1 METSNVIELR
11 PMSATVGKFHLG
23 KKKVLI
29 PEMNR
34 MTAHLFAATFRSF
47 GIEAQVLE
55 TYGGLDL
62 GKKYTSGKECFP
74 CQVTLGDILCF
85 AKEERKRLGPAFN
98 PEDYIYFMPESEGP
112 CRFGLYNKYQRIV
125 LDSFPGLKKLK
136 ISSVTTKDGYSVE
149 GLLEEERV
157 LSFKKAGFLSVV
169 AADILDRLTWR
180 VRPYEKEQ
188 GMTDAFMEQAMHRM
202 VRSFETYGAAK
213 AFDPVLSELDE
224 ILEEAKGIID
234 PKISPKPLIGI
245 VGEIFLRMHRNSNQD
260 LIKVLEKYGA
270 EVENASVSEWVN
282 YVSYA
287 GLRQERKNLA
297 LNLRLLRLA
306 DVKVCAKEILN
317 FGMNLLFQERT
328 QKELY
333 RRAQKIT
340 DLAGDH
346 KISHLENT
354 LDRSGIFS
362 FDVSTE
368 ACLSIAGILHCAREG
383 YNGVVNVYPFTCMP
397 SITTSAVV
405 RPLLSE
411 WQFPYL
417 DTSYDGSFQP
427 NREASLRTFMY
438 QAHQHFIQH
447 GRKMTGNDGIQSRKG
462 WKPRVI

>member
-1 METSNVIELR
+1 MEASNIIEFPPL
-11 PMSATVGKFHLG
+11 SETLGKFHLT

-47 GIEAQVLE
+47 GIEAQVLR

-62 GKKYTSGKECFP
+62 GKKNTSGKECYP

-85 AKEERKRLGPAFN
+85 VKEERERLGPAFS

-136 ISSVTTKDGYSVE
+136 ISSVTTKDGYSVD
-149 GLLEEERV
+149 GLLEKEKV
-157 LSFKKAGFLSVV
+157 LGFKKAGFLSVV
-169 AADILDRLTWR
+169 VADILDRLTWR

-202 VRSFETYGAAK
+202 AHSFETYGVAND
-213 AFDPVLSELDE
+213 FDPVLLELDG
-224 ILEEAKGIID
+224 ILHEAKGIID

-245 VGEIFLRMHRNSNQD
+245 VGEIFLRMHRDSNQD

-270 EVENASVSEWVN
+270 EVENASISEWVN

-287 GLRQERKNLA
+287 GLRQARKNLA

-306 DVKVCAKEILN
+306 EVKACAKEILN

-328 QKELY
+328 QKTLY
-333 RRAQKIT
+333 KRAQKIT

-346 KISHLENT
+346 KISHLEKT

-368 ACLSIAGILHCAREG
+368 ACLSIAGILHCAKEG

-405 RPLLSE
+405 RPLMSE
-411 WQFPYL
+411 RQFPYL
-417 DTSYDGSFQP
+417 DTPYDGSFQP
-427 NREASLRTFMY
+427 GREASLRTFMY
-438 QAHQHFIQH
+438 QAHQHFMQH
-447 GRKMTGNDGIQSRKG
+447 GRKLTGNRTGPQ
-462 WKPRVI
+462 

>member
-1 METSNVIELR
+1 MEASNVIEFPPL
-11 PMSATVGKFHLG
+11 SETLGKFHLT

-29 PEMNR
+29 PEMNK

-47 GIEAQVLE
+47 GIEAQVLR
-55 TYGGLDL
+55 TYGGIDL
-62 GKKYTSGKECFP
+62 GKKYTSGKECYP

-85 AKEERKRLGPAFN
+85 AKEERERLGQAFD

-149 GLLEEERV
+149 GLLDKETV
-157 LSFKKAGFLSVV
+157 LGFKKAGFLSVV
-169 AADILDRLTWR
+169 VADILDRLTWR

-188 GMTDAFMEQAMHRM
+188 GATDTFMEQAMHRM
-202 VRSFETYGAAK
+202 AHSLEIYGAAK
-213 AFDPVLSELDE
+213 DFDPVLSELDG
-224 ILEEAKGIID
+224 ILEEAKGIMD

-245 VGEIFLRMHRNSNQD
+245 VGEIFLRMHRDSNQD
-260 LIKVLEKYGA
+260 LIRVLEKYGA
-270 EVENASVSEWVN
+270 EVENASMSEWVN

-287 GLRQERKNLA
+287 GLRQAQKGLA

-306 DVKVCAKEILN
+306 EVKACAKEILN

-328 QKELY
+328 QKKLY
-333 RRAQKIT
+333 KRAQKIT

-346 KISHLENT
+346 KIAHLEKT
-354 LDRSGIFS
+354 LNRSGLFS

-368 ACLSIAGILHCAREG
+368 ACLSIAGVLHCAKEG

-397 SITTSAVV
+397 SISTSAVV
-405 RPLLSE
+405 RPLMSE
-411 WQFPYL
+411 LQFPYL
-417 DTSYDGSFQP
+417 DTPYDGSFQP
-427 NREASLRTFMY
+427 GREASLRTFMY
-438 QAHQHFIQH
+438 QAHQHFMQH
-447 GRKMTGNDGIQSRKG
+447 GRKLTGNRTGPQ
-462 WKPRVI
+462 

>member
-1 METSNVIELR
+1 MKTSNVIEFR
-11 PMSATVGKFHLG
+11 SMSETLGKFHLG

-47 GIEAQVLE
+47 GIEAQVLK

-62 GKKYTSGKECFP
+62 GKKYTSGKECYP

-85 AKEERKRLGPAFN
+85 VKEERERLGSAFS

-125 LDSFPGLKKLK
+125 MDSFPGLKKLK

-149 GLLEEERV
+149 GLLEKEKV

-169 AADILDRLTWR
+169 AADIMDRLTWR

-188 GMTDAFMEQAMHRM
+188 GMTDAFMEQAMHR
-202 VRSFETYGAAK
+202 VAHSFETYGFGND
-213 AFDPVLSELDE
+213 FDPVLSELDGV
-224 ILEEAKGIID
+224 LHEAKGIID

-245 VGEIFLRMHRNSNQD
+245 VGEIFLRMHRDSNQD

-270 EVENASVSEWVN
+270 EVENASISEWVN

-287 GLRQERKNLA
+287 GLRQAKKNLA
-297 LNLRLLRLA
+297 LSLRLLRFPE
-306 DVKVCAKEILN
+306 VKAYAKEVLN
-317 FGMNLLFQERT
+317 FGANLLFQERT
-328 QKELY
+328 QKALY

-346 KISHLENT
+346 KISHLEKT

-383 YNGVVNVYPFTCMP
+383 YNGAVNVYPFACMP

-405 RPLLSE
+405 RPLMSE
-411 WQFPYL
+411 RQFPYL
-417 DTSYDGSFQP
+417 DTPYDGSFQP
-427 NREASLRTFMY
+427 NREASIRTFLY
-438 QAHQHFIQH
+438 QAQQHFNHH
-447 GRKMTGNDGIQSRKG
+447 GRKMAGDHGG
-462 WKPRVI
+462 

>member
-1 METSNVIELR
+1 MEASNIIEFPPL
-11 PMSATVGKFHLG
+11 SETLGKFHLT

-47 GIEAQVLE
+47 GIEAQVLR

-62 GKKYTSGKECFP
+62 GKKNTSGKECYP

-85 AKEERKRLGPAFN
+85 VKEERERLGPAFS

-136 ISSVTTKDGYSVE
+136 ISSVTTKDGYSVD
-149 GLLEEERV
+149 GLLEKEKV
-157 LSFKKAGFLSVV
+157 LGFKKAGFLSVV
-169 AADILDRLTWR
+169 VADILDRLTWR

-202 VRSFETYGAAK
+202 AHSFETYGVAND
-213 AFDPVLSELDE
+213 FDPVLSELDG
-224 ILEEAKGIID
+224 ILHEAKGIID

-245 VGEIFLRMHRNSNQD
+245 VGEIFLRMHRDSNQD

-270 EVENASVSEWVN
+270 EVENASISEWVN

-287 GLRQERKNLA
+287 GLRQARKNLA

-306 DVKVCAKEILN
+306 EVKACAKEILN

-328 QKELY
+328 QKTLY
-333 RRAQKIT
+333 KRAQKIT

-346 KISHLENT
+346 KISHLEKT

-368 ACLSIAGILHCAREG
+368 ACLSIAGILHCAKEG

-405 RPLLSE
+405 RPLMSE
-411 WQFPYL
+411 RQFPYL
-417 DTSYDGSFQP
+417 DTPYDGSFQP
-427 NREASLRTFMY
+427 GREASLRTFMY
-438 QAHQHFIQH
+438 QAHQHFMQH
-447 GRKMTGNDGIQSRKG
+447 GRKLTGNRTGPQ
-462 WKPRVI
+462 

>member
-1 METSNVIELR
+1 MEASNIIEFPPL
-11 PMSATVGKFHLG
+11 SETLGKFHLT

-47 GIEAQVLE
+47 GIEAQVLR

-62 GKKYTSGKECFP
+62 GKKNTSGKECYP

-85 AKEERKRLGPAFN
+85 VKEERERLGPAFS

-136 ISSVTTKDGYSVE
+136 ISSVTTKDGYSVD
-149 GLLEEERV
+149 GLLEKEKV
-157 LSFKKAGFLSVV
+157 LGFKKAGFLSVV
-169 AADILDRLTWR
+169 VADILDRLTWR

-188 GMTDAFMEQAMHRM
+188 DMTDAFMEQAMHRM
-202 VRSFETYGAAK
+202 AHSFETYGVAND
-213 AFDPVLSELDE
+213 FDPVLSELDG
-224 ILEEAKGIID
+224 ILHEVKGIID

-245 VGEIFLRMHRNSNQD
+245 VGEIFLRMHRDSNQD

-270 EVENASVSEWVN
+270 EVENASISEWVN

-287 GLRQERKNLA
+287 GLRQARKNLA
-297 LNLRLLRLA
+297 LSLRLLRLA
-306 DVKVCAKEILN
+306 EVKACAKEILN

-328 QKELY
+328 QKTLY
-333 RRAQKIT
+333 KRAQKIT

-346 KISHLENT
+346 KISHLEKT

-368 ACLSIAGILHCAREG
+368 ACLSIAGILHCAKEG
-383 YNGVVNVYPFTCMP
+383 YNGVVNVFPFTCMP

-405 RPLLSE
+405 RPLMSE
-411 WQFPYL
+411 RQFPYL
-417 DTSYDGSFQP
+417 DTPYDGSYQP
-427 NREASLRTFMY
+427 GREASLRTFMF
-438 QAHQHFIQH
+438 QAHQHFMQH
-447 GRKMTGNDGIQSRKG
+447 GRKRTGNRTGRQ
-462 WKPRVI
+462 